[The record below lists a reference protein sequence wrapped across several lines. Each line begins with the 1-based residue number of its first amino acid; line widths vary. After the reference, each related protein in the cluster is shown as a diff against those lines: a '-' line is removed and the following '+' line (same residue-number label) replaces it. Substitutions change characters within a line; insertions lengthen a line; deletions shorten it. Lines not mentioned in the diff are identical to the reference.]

1 MKEVNVTI
9 TLGDAADI
17 FLMIDQHVHEIE
29 QELIEISNGLPAHE
43 SYVQKLRN
51 RKKSFLELQKKFD
64 L

>member
-1 MKEVNVTI
+1 MNKVNVEI

-17 FLMIDQHVHEIE
+17 FLMIDQQVLEIN
-29 QELIEISNGLPAHE
+29 QELIEIENGLPAHE
-43 SYVQKLRN
+43 SYVEKLRN